1 MTQILEDP
9 PQVPRLRPIPPS
21 NPTQLLKLP
30 TPPQIATIVLALAL
44 IGLFFAPWLHLY
56 KEDISAF
63 DLKSQYGDAVVLYII
78 PLLAAG
84 TIAAFWNNIARR
96 CMGTIT
102 GVYACLGVFA
112 ASALLASHGVVV
124 LPLMRWG
131 ATFTLL
137 TGIMLVAVSG
147 KGRFTSSV
155 DLVAKKLGS
164 RKAEVYSHWGTMTPE
179 MHFSTQD
186 FYSKLEAAV
195 RGREW
200 PGVQLFRIV
209 YTEAGALSHKRE
221 YLRVIRQ
228 RQLFD
233 ICASTFGRDY
243 FFSVREAEIPS
254 VVTFGMFLVMSL
266 LVLALTWAFVQALG
280 LIVGSLVTVFIV
292 LFAVWIL
299 FNILKMGLTRLDSA
313 LMQIPVFGTV
323 YEAWFRKE
331 TYFQQD
337 SRLIFLQSVIG
348 LVKERVEETVSD
360 KGLTFLSCFERQPIL
375 EGLYKRFRIPLGE
388 VALADKN

>member
-1 MTQILEDP
+1 MTQTLEDQPHVSP
-9 PQVPRLRPIPPS
+9 PQFEPPPNS
-21 NPTQLLKLP
+21 RQFFKFP
-30 TPPQIATIVLALAL
+30 TPPQIASIVLALAL
-44 IGLFFAPWLHLY
+44 LGLFFAPWVHLY
-56 KEDISAF
+56 RADISAF
-63 DLKSQYGDAVVLYII
+63 DLKVRYGDAIVLCII
-78 PLLAAG
+78 PLLAVG
-84 TIAAFWNNIARR
+84 TITVYWNDSARR
-96 CMGTIT
+96 WVGTIT
-102 GVYACLGVFA
+102 GTIACLGVFS
-112 ASALLASHGVVV
+112 ASALLSLQGLAV
-124 LPLMRWG
+124 LPLLRWG
-131 ATFTLL
+131 ATFTLVA
-137 TGIMLVAVSG
+137 GVMLVAVSG
-147 KGRFTSSV
+147 KGRFRAPV

-179 MHFSTQD
+179 MHFSTQE
-186 FYSKLEAAV
+186 FYYKLEAAI

-243 FFSVREAEIPS
+243 FFSIREAEIPS
-254 VVTFGMFLVMSL
+254 TVTLGMFLVMSL
-266 LVLALTWAFVQALG
+266 LVLSLTWAFVQALG
-280 LIVGSLVTVFIV
+280 LMLGSLVTLFV
-292 LFAVWIL
+292 LLFGVWIL
-299 FNILKMGLTRLDSA
+299 FNMLKMGLTRLDSA
-313 LMQIPVFGTV
+313 LMQIPAFGTV

-337 SRLIFLQSVIG
+337 SRLIFLQSVTQ

-375 EGLYKRFRIPLGE
+375 EGFYRRFRVSLEEEPL
-388 VALADKN
+388 AAKN